1 MPNHQKVLL
10 MCHIC
15 VLWDLHDITQASDP
29 ECRMYWDWGH
39 ITKTEQSHTYGLGAC
54 IEEQYLQN
62 D

>member
-1 MPNHQKVLL
+1 

-29 ECRMYWDWGH
+29 ECRMYWDRGH